1 MPIPSL
7 YLATDGAR
15 PWNVA
20 RAAAYGAGI
29 GAIAGLF
36 KTFQMGHAGDPASGS
51 VLQVFAASLVFALLC
66 AGAAALRNFIARRVV
81 WHE

>member
-7 YLATDGAR
+7 YLTTDGVRA
-15 PWNVA
+15 WNVA

-29 GAIAGLF
+29 GAIAALL
-36 KTFQMGHAGDPASGS
+36 KTFGLTHTIDLGPGTLSQ
-51 VLQVFAASLVFALLC
+51 VLAASLAFALLC
-66 AGAAALRNFIARRVV
+66 AGAAALRNFVARRVV

>member
-7 YLATDGAR
+7 YLTTDGAR
-15 PWNVA
+15 AWNVA

-29 GAIAGLF
+29 GAVAGLL
-36 KTFQMGHAGDPASGS
+36 KTFGTLHASASASAS
-51 VLQVFAASLVFALLC
+51 VFQVLAAAFAFALLC
-66 AGAAALRNFIARRVV
+66 AGAAALRNFIAHRVV